1 MFEAYK
7 NAFKTSAT
15 LSSWDDSTM
24 YLYIGM
30 VIITILIGQVLKKSS
45 NSKLLWGVLIL
56 ILSIPCCF
64 RDTGDDT
71 IVYRYYY
78 NNANASYDPELE
90 LLEPLYLAINRVL
103 STIISSDVWGI
114 VIITGACFFCI
125 FSFIYQNR
133 RRIDVA
139 LSLMAFVCLYYF
151 PIYNILR
158 IYLASSI
165 VLYCFKYFENKEF
178 KKFSIVVMICGFIHY
193 STFSF
198 FIPLIGYV
206 LYKRNPRMF
215 VIGVLSGIILVF
227 VALNVF
233 MDYVMLLNRYATSL
247 AGNETQSLG
256 LAQIVYHLILFAVLY
271 AIRKARAWDN
281 TSDVLFVFSICSFLF
296 AMLSYQVPIAGR
308 LSVHMMVIYL
318 YLVPNQLLKI
328 KATHFKYYH
337 HIKILYIMLLLF
349 KLHLYFLTGLASD
362 VIMPY
367 KSIL

>member
-7 NAFKTSAT
+7 IAIKNSVTQST
-15 LSSWDDSTM
+15 WDDSTM
-24 YLYIGM
+24 FFYVGI
-30 VIITILIGQVLKKSS
+30 VIITILIGLVLKKSGNNKS
-45 NSKLLWGVLIL
+45 LWGVMFL

-71 IVYRYYY
+71 IVYRYVY
-78 NNANASYDPELE
+78 NNANVGYDPELE

-114 VIITGACFFCI
+114 AIITGACLFFI
-125 FSFIYQNR
+125 FSFLYQNK

-139 LSLMAFVCLYYF
+139 LSLTAFVCLYYF
-151 PIYNILR
+151 PIYNIMR
-158 IYLASSI
+158 IYLATSI
-165 VLYCFKYFENKEF
+165 VLYFFKYFEKEEY
-178 KKFSIVVMICGFIHY
+178 KKFLIVVIVCGFIHY

-206 LYKRNPRMF
+206 LYKRKTWMF
-215 VIGVLSGIILVF
+215 IIGVLSGIFMVF

-256 LAQIVYHLILFAVLY
+256 LAQIVYHIPLFAILY
-271 AIRKARAWDN
+271 AIKKAHAWDH
-281 TSDVLFVFSICSFLF
+281 TSDLLFVFSTCSLLF
-296 AMLSYQVPIAGR
+296 AMLSYQIPIAGR
-308 LSVHMMVIYL
+308 LSVHMMVTYL
-318 YLVPNQLLKI
+318 YLVPNQLLKA
-328 KATHFKYYH
+328 KANHFKYYP
-337 HIKILYIMLLLF
+337 HIKIMYIILLLF
-349 KLHLYFLTGLASD
+349 KLHIYFLSGLAND